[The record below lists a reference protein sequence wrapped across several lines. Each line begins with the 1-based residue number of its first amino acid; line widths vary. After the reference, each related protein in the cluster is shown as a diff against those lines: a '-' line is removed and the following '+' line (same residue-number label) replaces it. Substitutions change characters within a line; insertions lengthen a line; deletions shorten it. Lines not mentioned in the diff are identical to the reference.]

1 MHLQQLKVKLHIDAQ
16 VTIIV
21 WYKIITWAVCL
32 HHNYVISCYIL
43 LIISRYFWLLLLL
56 MELLY
61 TAVLH
66 FLWVKYFLHHCRQR
80 RYAPAFSGCIL
91 LLGCQQQLVIIQS
104 QLIVFFCLC
113 YRGCETGLQP
123 DHHSSAYPLQLGLR
137 VHKAALWHTEGQAA
151 QLWGVHPVSPGRFHA
166 DHLLSLFSPLQFCLW
181 PFVWVCL
188 TPSYFQSPW
197 SIYMPAHTV
206 LSSQVVYRVLLQSC
220 HVTVLS
226 ETYLRL
232 SRLSVC
238 AYCTETHGFPS
249 PLKHSP
255 PYWPD

>member
-1 MHLQQLKVKLHIDAQ
+1 M
-16 VTIIV
+16 
-21 WYKIITWAVCL
+21 
-32 HHNYVISCYIL
+32 HHNYVNSCYIL

-61 TAVLH
+61 TAVY

-166 DHLLSLFSPLQFCLW
+166 DSLLSLFFLYSSVFGPLCESVVLHLISSHHDWFICLYTQFYPHMLFTGCFCN
-181 PFVWVCL
+181 PV
-188 TPSYFQSPW
+188 
-197 SIYMPAHTV
+197 M
-206 LSSQVVYRVLLQSC
+206 
-220 HVTVLS
+220 
-226 ETYLRL
+226 
-232 SRLSVC
+232 
-238 AYCTETHGFPS
+238 
-249 PLKHSP
+249 
-255 PYWPD
+255 